1 MKSWAEIEN
10 ADDAA
15 ILNHAYDTPW
25 AEAMR
30 GCQQDRE
37 WHAEGDVWTH
47 TRMVCAELPRLP
59 SWQELTREDQL
70 TLLFT
75 ALFHDAGKPATTAL
89 DPESGRLR
97 SPKHSLVGAEM
108 ARRELRALGC
118 PLPLRE
124 HICALVRF
132 HGRPPYLL
140 ERPDPERDVIW
151 HSWLLRNRLL
161 HLFALADTRGRDA
174 RDTAR
179 SEDLLDL
186 WHDTAA
192 EKGCLDTGY
201 PFANDHARFLFYREK
216 LTSLHYV
223 PREDHRCTVTFM
235 SGVPASGKDTW
246 LAENRPGLPVVS
258 LDGLRDE
265 MEVDATDDQGAV
277 IQAARERCR
286 EYLRAGRD
294 FAFNATSTTRL
305 TRQRWLGLLAD
316 YEARIELVY
325 LEPPLKVV
333 LQRNRKRQAQV
344 PERVIRSLLDKVE
357 PPTLAEGHALTLVA
371 GGG

>member
-59 SWQELTREDQL
+59 GWQELTREDQL

-174 RDTAR
+174 RDSAR

-265 MEVDATDDQGAV
+265 MEVDATDDQGTV

-344 PERVIRSLLDKVE
+344 PERVIRSLLDTVE